1 MDKQGVTCRLG
12 SEGKAGP
19 EIHYPDD
26 IDIADNGYPKH
37 ASPVQFYVCRDARRD
52 SCPYA
57 LVINAETE
65 QLSFSQ
71 TLCLYGLRKK
81 KSS

>member
-1 MDKQGVTCRLG
+1 MNKQDVTCGLG

-19 EIHYPDD
+19 EIHHCNETT
-26 IDIADNGYPKH
+26 DNGYPKH

>member
-19 EIHYPDD
+19 EIHHCDN
-26 IDIADNGYPKH
+26 IAENGYPKNT
-37 ASPVQFYVCRDARRD
+37 SPVQFYVCRDSRRD

-81 KSS
+81 ESS

>member
-19 EIHYPDD
+19 EIHHCDN
-26 IDIADNGYPKH
+26 IAENGYPKNT
-37 ASPVQFYVCRDARRD
+37 SPVQFYVCRDSRRD
-52 SCPYA
+52 SCSYA
-57 LVINAETE
+57 LFINAETE

-71 TLCLYGLRKK
+71 TLCLYDLRKK

>member
-1 MDKQGVTCRLG
+1 MNKQGVTCWLG
-12 SEGKAGP
+12 SEDKAGP
-19 EIHYPDD
+19 EIHHPD
-26 IDIADNGYPKH
+26 DIADNCYPKH

-57 LVINAETE
+57 LGINVETE

-71 TLCLYGLRKK
+71 TLCLYGLRQK

>member
-1 MDKQGVTCRLG
+1 MKKQGVTCSLG

-19 EIHYPDD
+19 EIFHPND

-37 ASPVQFYVCRDARRD
+37 ASPVQFYVCRDSRRD

-57 LVINAETE
+57 LGINAETE
-65 QLSFSQ
+65 QLSFSE
-71 TLCLYGLRKK
+71 TLCLYGLRQK

>member
-1 MDKQGVTCRLG
+1 MDKQDVTCRLG

-19 EIHYPDD
+19 EIHHCDK
-26 IDIADNGYPKH
+26 IADNGYPKH
-37 ASPVQFYVCRDARRD
+37 ASPVQFYVCRDSRRD
-52 SCPYA
+52 SCAYA
-57 LVINAETE
+57 LGINVETE
-65 QLSFSQ
+65 QLSFRQ